1 MFVCLFV
8 CCIFR
13 AKAKAVTDV
22 IVDIEEV
29 LTKTTMT
36 QKAAKDAIDAAEGDI
51 KTAEDILNKVRA
63 YMFRDV
69 RTSNVVLFFGFS

>member
-13 AKAKAVTDV
+13 AKAKALTDV

-29 LTKTTMT
+29 LTKSTMT
-36 QKAAKDAIDAAEGDI
+36 QKAAKDAIDAAEDDI

-63 YMFRDV
+63 YMFLHMLF
-69 RTSNVVLFFGFS
+69 SNVVLFFGFS